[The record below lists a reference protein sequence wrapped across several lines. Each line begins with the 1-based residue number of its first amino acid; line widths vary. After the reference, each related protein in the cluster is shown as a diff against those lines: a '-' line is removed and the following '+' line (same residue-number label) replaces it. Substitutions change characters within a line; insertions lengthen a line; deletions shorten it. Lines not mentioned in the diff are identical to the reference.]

1 MSEERRNEVAAL
13 GSEFQ
18 RASIGQHGGGW
29 GHPIDR
35 VWRPLLSVCLGR
47 RKDLALTTAARA
59 SAGSAPCS
67 WHKGSGS
74 RWLRWSERPS
84 GAACRR
90 CRSDSEQ
97 SEPNFALSFQQKFLR
112 PLYVLAWT

>member
-1 MSEERRNEVAAL
+1 MSEERRNEVGAL

-47 RKDLALTTAARA
+47 RKDLALTKER
-59 SAGSAPCS
+59 
-67 WHKGSGS
+67 
-74 RWLRWSERPS
+74 LRTI
-84 GAACRR
+84 
-90 CRSDSEQ
+90 
-97 SEPNFALSFQQKFLR
+97 LR
-112 PLYVLAWT
+112 TLINI